1 MSLPLEGLLVV
12 ALEQA
17 VSVPHATRQL
27 RDMGARV
34 IKIESGSG
42 DASRWYDDAVGE
54 VSAYFAWTSRGKES
68 AVLDLK
74 EEGDRAVAERLVAQ
88 ADVLIQNLAPGSA
101 RKLGLDAASAVARYP
116 RLIAVD
122 ISGYGTGGTRDS
134 SRAYDLLVQSE
145 SGSCAVTGLPGQPA
159 KPGVAVAD
167 IGTAMTAANAILAAL
182 YARDRTGEGA
192 AITIAMFDVITDWMS
207 WAYHQAR
214 ATGEDPQPRGMSSPV
229 VSPYG
234 AFMTKDGQTIVIGTT
249 NDGEWKRL
257 ATQVLGRP
265 DLADDPRYATNSLR
279 IEQREAL
286 DAVLIDWAISTSF
299 DDAAATAEAAGIG
312 WARYN
317 TPLEVL
323 DHPHLA
329 ARNRWVDTPAPGRT
343 FKSLRPPADSPGWEW
358 RNGAVP
364 ALGEHTDAIR
374 AEFDA
379 PAEREPES

>member
-1 MSLPLEGLLVV
+1 MGLPLEGLLVV

-17 VSVPHATRQL
+17 VAVPHATRQL
-27 RDMGARV
+27 RDLGARV

-74 EEGDRAVAERLVAQ
+74 EASDRAVAERLVGQ

-101 RKLGLDAASAVARYP
+101 AKLGLDAASAVARYP

-122 ISGYGTGGTRDS
+122 ISGYGTGGTRDA

-167 IGTAMTAANAILAAL
+167 IGTAMQAANAILAAL
-182 YARDRTGEGA
+182 YARDRTGQGA

-214 ATGEDPQPRGMSSPV
+214 ATGENPQPRGMSSPV

-234 AFMTKDGQTIVIGTT
+234 AFVTSDDQTIVIGTT

-257 ATQVLGRP
+257 ATRVLGRT
-265 DLADDPRYATNSLR
+265 DLAEDVRYATNADR
-279 IEQREAL
+279 IARRDDL
-286 DAVLIDWAISTSF
+286 DAVLVEWAASTTF
-299 DDAAATAEAAGIG
+299 EDAAAAAEAAGIG
-312 WARYN
+312 WARFN

-329 ARNRWVDTPAPGRT
+329 ARQRWVDTPAPGRS
-343 FKSLRPPADSPGWEW
+343 FLSLRPPVDSPGWEW
-358 RNGAVP
+358 QVGAVP

-374 AEFDA
+374 TEFG
-379 PAEREPES
+379 S

>member
-1 MSLPLEGLLVV
+1 MALPLEGLLVV

-17 VSVPHATRQL
+17 VSVPHATRVL
-27 RDMGARV
+27 ADLGARV
-34 IKIESGSG
+34 IKIESASG

-74 EEGDRAVAERLVAQ
+74 SDGDRQIAERMVAQ

-101 RKLGLDAASAVARYP
+101 AKLGLDAASAVARYP
-116 RLIAVD
+116 KLVAVD
-122 ISGYGTGGTRDS
+122 ISGYGTGGTRDT

-145 SGSCAVTGLPGQPA
+145 SGSCAVTGTPGHPA

-167 IGTAMTAANAILAAL
+167 IGTAMTASNAILAAL
-182 YARDRTGEGA
+182 FAREHTGQGA

-214 ATGEDPQPRGMSSPV
+214 ATGENPQPRGMSSPV

-234 AFMTKDGQTIVIGTT
+234 AFVTKDGQTIVIGTT
-249 NDGEWKRL
+249 NNGEWKRL
-257 ATQVLGRP
+257 ATQILGRP
-265 DLADDPRYATNSLR
+265 DLADDPRYATNADR
-279 IEQREAL
+279 IERREHL
-286 DAVLIDWAISTSF
+286 DAVMSEW
-299 DDAAATAEAAGIG
+299 AAAMTFDEASAAAEAAGIG

-317 TPLEVL
+317 TPLEVI

-329 ARNRWVDTPAPGRT
+329 ARGRWVETPAPGRT
-343 FKSLRPPADSPGWEW
+343 FQSLRPPADSAGWSW
-358 RNGAVP
+358 RVGAVP

-374 AEFDA
+374 AEFGGDSA
-379 PAEREPES
+379 AST

>member
-1 MSLPLEGLLVV
+1 MALPLEGLLVV

-17 VSVPHATRQL
+17 VAVPHATRQL

-34 IKIESGSG
+34 IKIEPASG
-42 DASRWYDDAVGE
+42 DASRWYDDAVDDE

-74 EEGDRAVAERLVAQ
+74 EARDRAVAERLVAQ

-101 RKLGLDAASAVARYP
+101 AKLGLDAASAVARYP
-116 RLIAVD
+116 RLVAVD
-122 ISGYGTGGTRDS
+122 ISGYGTGGTRDT

-182 YARDRTGEGA
+182 YARERTGEGA

-214 ATGEDPQPRGMSSPV
+214 ATGADPQPRGMSSPV
-229 VSPYG
+229 VAPYG
-234 AFMTKDGQTIVIGTT
+234 AFATSDGQTIVIGTT
-249 NDGEWKRL
+249 NDGEWQRL

-265 DLADDPRYATNSLR
+265 DLAADPRYATNAMR
-279 IEQREAL
+279 IAHRDDL
-286 DAVLIDWAISTSF
+286 DDVLSEWSASTTF
-299 DDAAATAEAAGIG
+299 DAAAAAAEAAGIG

-317 TPLEVL
+317 TPLEVI

-329 ARNRWVDTPAPGRT
+329 ARGRWVDTPAPGRR
-343 FKSLRPPADSPGWEW
+343 FWSLRPPADSPGWDW
-358 RNGAVP
+358 QVGPVP

-374 AEFDA
+374 DEFG
-379 PAEREPES
+379 

>member
-1 MSLPLEGLLVV
+1 MTLPLEGLLVV

-27 RDMGARV
+27 RDLGARV
-34 IKIESGSG
+34 IKIESASG
-42 DASRWYDDAVGE
+42 DASRWYDDSVGE

-74 EEGDRAVAERLVAQ
+74 EEADREVAERLVAQ

-101 RKLGLDAASAVARYP
+101 AKLGLDAASAVARYP
-116 RLIAVD
+116 RLVAVD
-122 ISGYGTGGTRDS
+122 ISGYGTGGTRDT

-145 SGSCAVTGLPGQPA
+145 SGSCAVTGTPGHPA

-182 YARDRTGEGA
+182 YARERTGVGA
-192 AITIAMFDVITDWMS
+192 TITIAMFDVITDWMS

-214 ATGEDPQPRGMSSPV
+214 ATGVDPQPRGMSSPV

-234 AFMTKDGQTIVIGTT
+234 AFVTKDEQTIVIGTT

-265 DLADDPRYATNSLR
+265 DLAGDPRYATNSDR
-279 IEQREAL
+279 IKRRAGL
-286 DAVLIDWAISTSF
+286 DAVLAEWAATTSF
-299 DDAAATAEAAGIG
+299 ADASAAAEAAGIG

-329 ARNRWVDTPAPGRT
+329 ARDRWVDTPAPGRT
-343 FKSLRPPADSPGWEW
+343 FKSLRPPADSPGWSW
-358 RNGAVP
+358 QVGAVP
-364 ALGEHTDAIR
+364 ALGEHTAAIR
-374 AEFDA
+374 SELA
-379 PAEREPES
+379 

>member
-1 MSLPLEGLLVV
+1 MGLPLDGLLVV

-27 RDMGARV
+27 RDLGARV
-34 IKIESGSG
+34 IKIESASG
-42 DASRWYDDAVGE
+42 DASRWYDDSVGEE

-74 EEGDRAVAERLVAQ
+74 DAADREVAERLVAQ

-101 RKLGLDAASAVARYP
+101 AKLGLDAAAAVARYP
-116 RLIAVD
+116 RLVAVD
-122 ISGYGTGGTRDS
+122 ISGYGTGGTRDT

-145 SGSCAVTGLPGQPA
+145 SGSCAVTGTPGHPA

-167 IGTAMTAANAILAAL
+167 IGTAMTAATAILAAL
-182 YARDRTGEGA
+182 FARERTGAGA

-214 ATGEDPQPRGMSSPV
+214 ATGADPQPRGMSSPV

-234 AFMTKDGQTIVIGTT
+234 AFVTKDEQTLGIGTT

-257 ATQVLGRP
+257 ATQVLSRP
-265 DLADDPRYATNSLR
+265 DLAADPRYATNADR
-279 IEQREAL
+279 IERRADL
-286 DAVLIDWAISTSF
+286 DDVIAEW
-299 DDAAATAEAAGIG
+299 AAATTFADASAAAEAAGIG

-329 ARNRWVDTPAPGRT
+329 ARHRWVDTPAPGTT
-343 FKSLRPPADSPGWEW
+343 FKSLRPPADSPGWDW
-358 RNGAVP
+358 QVGAVP

-374 AEFDA
+374 AEFG
-379 PAEREPES
+379 EL

>member
-1 MSLPLEGLLVV
+1 MGLPLEGLLVV

-17 VSVPHATRQL
+17 VAVPHATRQL

-34 IKIESGSG
+34 IKIESASG
-42 DASRWYDDAVGE
+42 DASRWYDDSVGDE

-74 EEGDRAVAERLVAQ
+74 EEKDRAVAERIVAR
-88 ADVLIQNLAPGSA
+88 ADVLMQNLAPGSA
-101 RKLGLDAASAVARYP
+101 AKLGLDAASAVARYP

-122 ISGYGTGGTRDS
+122 ISGYGTGGTRDT

-145 SGSCAVTGLPGQPA
+145 SGSCAITGLPGQPA

-167 IGTAMTAANAILAAL
+167 VGTAMTAANAVLAAL
-182 YARDRTGEGA
+182 YDRERTGKGA
-192 AITIAMFDVITDWMS
+192 VITIAMFDVITDWVS

-234 AFMTKDGQTIVIGTT
+234 AFTTKDDQTIVIGTT
-249 NDGEWKRL
+249 NNGEWKRL
-257 ATQVLGRP
+257 ATQVIGRP
-265 DLADDPRYATNSLR
+265 DLADDPRYANNADR
-279 IEQREAL
+279 IERRDEL
-286 DAVLIDWAISTSF
+286 DAVMAQWAASTTF
-299 DDAAATAEAAGIG
+299 DDAAAAAEAAGIG

-343 FKSLRPPADSPGWEW
+343 FPSLRPPADVAGWEW
-358 RNGAVP
+358 QVGAVP
-364 ALGEHTDAIR
+364 ALGEHTESIR
-374 AEFDA
+374 QEFG
-379 PAEREPES
+379 E